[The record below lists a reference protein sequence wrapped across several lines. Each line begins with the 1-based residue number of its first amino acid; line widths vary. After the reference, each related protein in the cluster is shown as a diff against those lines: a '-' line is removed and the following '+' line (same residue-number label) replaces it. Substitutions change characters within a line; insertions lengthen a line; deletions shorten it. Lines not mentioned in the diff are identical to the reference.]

1 MELEDFLETEVGVA
15 VAATAALFSPRVR
28 KTLRRGAVYGVAGAL
43 MAGDA
48 IAGFAKGVGRGA
60 QQAAASANGA
70 TAEAAQAAPS
80 RRAAQGARKG
90 EETAPETKKSLHET
104 TTDGMSPGAASSTA
118 ASISGGQATTNP
130 ADETRSGRK
139 GREKPS
145 NE

>member
-1 MELEDFLETEVGVA
+1 MELDDFLETEVGVA

-28 KTLRRGAVYGVAGAL
+28 KALRQGAVYGVAGAL

-60 QQAAASANGA
+60 QQVAASANGA
-70 TAEAAQAAPS
+70 SAEAAPS
-80 RRAAQGARKG
+80 RRAAARKG
-90 EETAPETKKSLHET
+90 GETSPETKKSLHGT
-104 TTDGMSPGAASSTA
+104 TTDGMSPGAAASTA

-130 ADETRSGRK
+130 ADETKSGRK
-139 GREKPS
+139 GREKPT